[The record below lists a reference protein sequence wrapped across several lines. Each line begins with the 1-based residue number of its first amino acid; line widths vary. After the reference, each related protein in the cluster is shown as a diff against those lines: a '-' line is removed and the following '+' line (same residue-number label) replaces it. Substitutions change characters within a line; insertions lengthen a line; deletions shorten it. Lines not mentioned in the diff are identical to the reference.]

1 MSTTLLIAISGL
13 TQPRYGNPQFQNL
26 FGTVRNSTNSL
37 IPSLTLL
44 YQNNNS
50 AEIDFDFGDIFDHY
64 LPGKFTNSTDVVEYP
79 ETNDDPPS
87 YGKIP
92 QFRGQAIGAM
102 LDTTPIVCGGISNYE
117 IMNDCIAF
125 QNGQWSVSHTMQR
138 NRLIPA
144 GVKINS
150 TTFWILG
157 GFTYPVSLTSSTEFI
172 IQGQTNGVPGPD
184 HPIPLYSSCA
194 VKLSEEEIFVIGGVS
209 GILNGMRREVWIYNP
224 QNGFTMEW
232 GPPLNVARGGH
243 SCSTMKDGD
252 KTYIIV
258 AGGGYYPNLSFQEH
272 TLNSTEIYD
281 PEAKTWYLGR

>member
-1 MSTTLLIAISGL
+1 M
-13 TQPRYGNPQFQNL
+13 

-37 IPSLTLL
+37 IPSLTSL
-44 YQNNNS
+44 YQNNCS
-50 AEIDFDFGDIFDHY
+50 AATDFDIGDILDYF

-102 LDTTPIVCGGISNYE
+102 LDTTPIVCGGISDNGNLTDYGNL
-117 IMNDCIAF
+117 IYNDCIAF
-125 QNGQWSVSHTMQR
+125 QNGQWNVSHTMQKYR
-138 NRLIPA
+138 FIPA

-157 GFTYPVSLTSSTEFI
+157 GMEELPWFLTRSTEFI
-172 IQGQTNGVPGPD
+172 IQGQTNGVTGPD
-184 HPIPLYSSCA
+184 LPYTLYSSCA

-209 GILNGMRREVWIYNP
+209 RIWNGIRREVWIYNP
-224 QNGFTMEW
+224 QNGFTLKQ

-243 SCSTMKDGD
+243 SCSTMRDGD

-258 AGGGYYPNLSFQEH
+258 AGGNYFPNLSLQEH

-281 PEAKTWYLGR
+281 PEAKTWYLGKQIPNQKKTKVK